1 MPTPID
7 FETRCLQIWQV
18 LISSASN
25 RQTIFY
31 DKITEAIGWGA
42 LGFTLGPYLNCIAT
56 LCELRRLPNIT
67 VIVVAMGT
75 GRPSTYTGQD
85 LDKDREAA
93 FAANWFAQLPP
104 TREEF
109 ANARP

>member
-1 MPTPID
+1 MPPLID

-31 DKITEAIGWGA
+31 GRITGLIGWGV
-42 LGFTLGPYLNCIAT
+42 LDFGFGPHLNCISAF
-56 LCELRRLPNIT
+56 CKLRQLPDIT

-75 GRPSTYTGQD
+75 GRPGTYSGDD
-85 LDKDREAA
+85 LDRDREAV
-93 FAANWFAQLPP
+93 FATDWFAQLPP